1 MPCRSHLRGGLLI
14 SLPLLDAELAQ
25 LQRTNRKEDAM
36 SNEIGNSETIENAGT
51 AHAGRWRLSLDSW
64 AVLLALA
71 LAVLVKLHILNTV
84 KW

>member
-1 MPCRSHLRGGLLI
+1 
-14 SLPLLDAELAQ
+14 
-25 LQRTNRKEDAM
+25 M

-51 AHAGRWRLSLDSW
+51 AHAGRWRLSRDSW
-64 AVLLALA
+64 AVLLA

>member
-1 MPCRSHLRGGLLI
+1 
-14 SLPLLDAELAQ
+14 
-25 LQRTNRKEDAM
+25 M
-36 SNEIGNSETIENAGT
+36 SDEIENSEKIENGGT

-71 LAVLVKLHILNTV
+71 AAALVKLHILNTV

>member
-1 MPCRSHLRGGLLI
+1 LFLSPE
-14 SLPLLDAELAQ
+14 PDTELAH

-36 SNEIGNSETIENAGT
+36 SDEIRNSDTIESGET
-51 AHAGRWRLSLDSW
+51 APRRRWLSLDSW

-71 LAVLVKLHILNTV
+71 AAALVKLHILNTV